1 MISAQ
6 VLHIDDMPVHIYMP
20 PGAFRPN
27 QAATKSVLSRRL
39 RDTVLGQIKTMLE
52 AMGKEGGGW

>member
-1 MISAQ
+1 M
-6 VLHIDDMPVHIYMP
+6 LHIDDMPVHIYVP

>member
-1 MISAQ
+1 
-6 VLHIDDMPVHIYMP
+6 MP

-39 RDTVLGQIKTMLE
+39 RDAGLGQIKTMLE
-52 AMGKEGGGW
+52 AIGKERGRPQGSGQARCAGP